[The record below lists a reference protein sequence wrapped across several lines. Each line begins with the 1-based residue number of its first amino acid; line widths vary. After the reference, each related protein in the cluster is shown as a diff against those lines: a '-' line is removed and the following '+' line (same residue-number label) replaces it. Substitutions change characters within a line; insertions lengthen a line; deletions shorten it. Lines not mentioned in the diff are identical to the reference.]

1 MEKSMK
7 YIIGTLILTM
17 SAFSHAEN
25 ASSQRLELPQI
36 TVQKNGTQYPMT
48 GLDKYFTG
56 KVRVEPSFQAHGE
69 AKSAGAMV
77 TFEPGAR
84 TNWHTHPVGQTLI
97 VTSGMG
103 WVNQWHGQPQVIK
116 PGDVVHIPANVKHWH
131 GATDK
136 TAMMHLAIQ
145 ESKDGKVVDWLE
157 PVTDKQYL
165 KKQ

>member
-1 MEKSMK
+1 MK

-17 SAFSHAEN
+17 SSFSHAEN

-36 TVQKNGTQYPMT
+36 TVQQNGTQYPMT

-56 KVRVEPSFQAHGE
+56 KVRVEPSFQANGE
-69 AKSAGAMV
+69 AKAAGAMV

-145 ESKDGKVVDWLE
+145 ESKNGKVVDWLE